1 MLRGDFRALQ
11 RGAKG
16 VILKT
21 WNAMWDKR
29 RTNVG
34 TDGDDG
40 GNVYGQRSVDGNVIV
55 YVYILS
61 MVKRCVSAVNIH
73 STKIF
78 LPARRWTAIGVG
90 AYRNHTAI
98 DPLSTAI
105 DPRST
110 KRRAVFFTAR
120 LFLYHR
126 IALQTYASRYLR
138 YIFY

>member
-1 MLRGDFRALQ
+1 
-11 RGAKG
+11 
-16 VILKT
+16 
-21 WNAMWDKR
+21 MWDKR

-40 GNVYGQRSVDGNVIV
+40 GNVYGQRSVDRNVIV

-61 MVKRCVSAVNIH
+61 MRRDCVFVENTHSA
-73 STKIF
+73 KLF
-78 LPARRWTAIGVG
+78 LPPRRWTAIGVG
-90 AYRNHTAI
+90 AVRYWIAI
-98 DPLSTAI
+98 DPLSPAC
-105 DPRST
+105 DPTST

>member
-1 MLRGDFRALQ
+1 MLRGDFGPLQ
-11 RGAKG
+11 SEAKG
-16 VILKT
+16 VISKM
-21 WNAMWDKR
+21 WNAMWGKR

-40 GNVYGQRSVDGNVIV
+40 GNVYGQRSVDRNVIV

-61 MVKRCVSAVNIH
+61 MRRDCVSVESTH

-78 LPARRWTAIGVG
+78 LRARRWTAIGVG
-90 AYRNHTAI
+90 AYRDHPAI
-98 DPLSTAI
+98 DPLSTAR
-105 DPRST
+105 DPTST

>member
-1 MLRGDFRALQ
+1 
-11 RGAKG
+11 
-16 VILKT
+16 
-21 WNAMWDKR
+21 MWSKR

-40 GNVYGQRSVDGNVIV
+40 GNVYGQRSVDGNVMV

-61 MVKRCVSAVNIH
+61 MVERCLSGENTH

-90 AYRNHTAI
+90 ALRDHPAI

-110 KRRAVFFTAR
+110 
-120 LFLYHR
+120 
-126 IALQTYASRYLR
+126 
-138 YIFY
+138 

>member
-1 MLRGDFRALQ
+1 MLREDFRSLQ
-11 RGAKG
+11 RRVKG
-16 VILKT
+16 VISKT
-21 WNAMWDKR
+21 WNAMWGKR

-61 MVKRCVSAVNIH
+61 MRRGCVSVENTH

-90 AYRNHTAI
+90 AYRDHIAI
-98 DPLSTAI
+98 DTLSTAR
-105 DPRST
+105 DPTST

-126 IALQTYASRYLR
+126 ITLFTHLS
-138 YIFY
+138 